1 MWAGPVFPSVPGL
14 WAPFA
19 PEPRGRQL
27 QGQRVGQ
34 AGRGRGG
41 GGGTPTAAAVKKEQP
56 SVSLLLGPG
65 SPASS
70 PGPPASVRNHPASRD
85 LGWGTEG
92 CAFTQGSKPPW
103 LWGLSSHSVPRGSRF
118 ITMEQKQDSAGQAG
132 GGGSRLERGGEA
144 AAFYLAP
151 TWLCLTAIPSL
162 PCCSGRCWWPQFCP
176 GPTSFC
182 QVRGRF
188 YGFSVLDG
196 ASLEVQTPGLWPAC
210 WALISISRFWSDR
223 LDSGWTLALTGHCP
237 GAQRE
242 ECCGG
247 VPPPPRA
254 FPEPAGPVPEPQPG
268 SFHDSVTFSP
278 LMFFLLWRT

>member
-65 SPASS
+65 SPASC

-85 LGWGTEG
+85 LGWGTGG

-118 ITMEQKQDSAGQAG
+118 ITMEQKQDSAGRAG
-132 GGGSRLERGGEA
+132 GGGSHLERGEKQQHFIWRPPGCA
-144 AAFYLAP
+144 LLPSRPCPAVLGGAGGPNSALDPLLFARSGGGF
-151 TWLCLTAIPSL
+151 TVFLCWM
-162 PCCSGRCWWPQFCP
+162 GHHWRCRL
-176 GPTSFC
+176 
-182 QVRGRF
+182 QV
-188 YGFSVLDG
+188 YG
-196 ASLEVQTPGLWPAC
+196 
-210 WALISISRFWSDR
+210 
-223 LDSGWTLALTGHCP
+223 
-237 GAQRE
+237 
-242 ECCGG
+242 
-247 VPPPPRA
+247 
-254 FPEPAGPVPEPQPG
+254 
-268 SFHDSVTFSP
+268 
-278 LMFFLLWRT
+278 